1 MSEHKLKK
9 LQKLPQSKGLSVFD
23 LVQNLFKKEYLEGWS
38 KKIFF
43 MNYVG
48 VVKFT
53 LQDQTVENITELED
67 IFQQV
72 LEGD

>member
-1 MSEHKLKK
+1 M
-9 LQKLPQSKGLSVFD
+9 FD
-23 LVQNLFKKEYLEGWS
+23 LVQDPFKKEYLEGWI
-38 KKIFF
+38 KIKFF
-43 MNYVG
+43 LEYVR

-53 LQDQTVENITELED
+53 SQDQTIENITELED